1 MVGVWGDVQELLEAN
16 METFKMYAEEV
27 DIGHLEAI
35 RREDRAAYEA
45 GTSPAQPFAGMK
57 PGDPV
62 PEEAARGFGKNG
74 KKKPRNK
81 RRGRAGPRTGV

>member
-16 METFKMYAEEV
+16 MATFKSYAEAV

-35 RREDRAAYEA
+35 RKEDRAAYKA
-45 GTSPAQPFAGMK
+45 GTSPAQSRVGIK
-57 PGDPV
+57 PGEPV
-62 PEEAARGFGKNG
+62 PEEAPRGFGKNG